1 MKETSLLNSHGE
13 ETTNHDGLAFRI
25 PGRWSPLET
34 SLLAEMRALCSKE
47 LAAAKPFPE
56 VVGDRRL
63 MRFLRG
69 HNYDL
74 EK

>member
-1 MKETSLLNSHGE
+1 MKQASPLNPNGE
-13 ETTNHDGLAFRI
+13 EITNHDDLSSSI
-25 PGRWSPLET
+25 PGRWSPIET
-34 SLLAEMRALCSKE
+34 TLLAKMRVLCSEE

-69 HNYDL
+69 HNYNL